1 MKFNRMKEIATAIQ
15 DVADA
20 TGYPFEVLADVFN
33 EGIADGESA
42 EESFSFMRNVAF
54 EYDI

>member
-20 TGYPFEVLADVFN
+20 TGYPFEVLADIFN
-33 EGIADGESA
+33 EGIADGETA
-42 EESFSFMRNVAF
+42 EESYQFMHDIAF
-54 EYDI
+54 EHDI